1 MDIKHDSE
9 GFLLGAKI
17 ESITDQLGDIHKEL
31 KAIKNALGDS
41 SPAPTAGDVQPLADT
56 EATVTTPALGDG
68 SSESQPQITVIVQP
82 PAETGAPPQSP
93 ASAPPPGGA
102 PVPTL
107 TSTPSP
113 AASPTAD
120 TAASP
125 GAVPSA
131 SQGLPPVVVIPGPRL
146 DRSRAGPHVPPASP
160 AAVPSGRDERGRFRR
175 TGGDGPGE
183 DGGGGGSISGG
194 DSDGRSARALGGIGE
209 RLVGAIRE
217 VGQGSGEADPSV
229 KAFNEIAEPLSRG
242 FGKIFGGGEDKKQDR
257 WYRKFWRE
265 MTQKRRDDEVNNR
278 ATRRSLR
285 DLLLANRGGESGGG
299 IMGILA
305 MLFGPLLAMFAKF
318 FAGFS
323 KIFKLLG
330 ALPGVKALSNLIP
343 GRSRGGAGDPGRGG
357 AGNPGGGR
365 GGPGSRNPPD
375 AGGPGGRG
383 GRGPSPPPIPPGG
396 GGAGR
401 GLLKR
406 LPLIGSLLS
415 LGFMA
420 SDVMASES
428 GEGTREEK
436 DRSTGSAVGRGVGSI
451 GGMAAGAA
459 AGAALGSIVPG
470 LGTAIGGIIGGV
482 VGGFMGDKAGDIIG
496 ESVGG
501 WVSDLRN
508 SNIGSVITEKWV
520 YTTEFMGS
528 LWSQSTAG
536 LSERWAAVS
545 ETVSGMWTTVSDTAS
560 ATWAAM
566 SAGSTAFW
574 EGVSSAL
581 TGAWTAAV
589 DKMQAGWSSAVDLAS
604 KGWEALSGLAGSAK
618 DWLKEKTG
626 VDLEKVYENVG
637 ARATEIVGGAKDAA
651 SSAWSKVT
659 DVAAS
664 AKSAVASGASKV
676 ADATGV
682 TAVAG
687 AFRTARN
694 AADNKVSSLR
704 ADNNWASAKD
714 DLVGASEAAGV
725 DPGVLAKI
733 AKYESNFDAGATPT
747 RRDGTK
753 ISSAHGYGQFLD
765 GTWTD
770 SINKHGAKYGVKGA
784 GKLNTEQA
792 AKYRND
798 PKIQAAM
805 LAEFTK
811 ENIDQGRKY
820 GGRDD
825 DANVYAFHNLG
836 GGDAKKMLS
845 GMSAGMDVRQS
856 LMQGVNSEKGRARVE
871 QVIAGNKDL
880 YGDGSR
886 SAKDAYK
893 VMGER
898 MRAGDSYA
906 EDARSHLLARNQ
918 AASAPAEMTASAAQ
932 SPVSPLD
939 QPMAPTATSP
949 AANAFAGVD
958 TVRQG
963 ASAAVASAPSP
974 ATHGLS
980 TDNSFAPPQSSGGM
994 VATLFAGAKVAQAPT
1009 ASAPASLASGRAPPA
1024 MTAVP
1029 SAPAVSIPT
1038 APAVAAIAE
1047 APEVEPTLMGSPGR
1061 RQSATPAAP
1070 ANIPRDIEDRRI
1082 AHIVTGAYSGAV

>member
-1 MDIKHDSE
+1 MDIRHDSD

-17 ESITDQLGDIHKEL
+17 ESLGGQLDDIHNEL
-31 KAIKNALGDS
+31 RAIKGTLADS
-41 SPAPTAGDVQPLADT
+41 VRAPTVDT
-56 EATVTTPALGDG
+56 
-68 SSESQPQITVIVQP
+68 P
-82 PAETGAPPQSP
+82 PSRDANSNAPP
-93 ASAPPPGGA
+93 
-102 PVPTL
+102 
-107 TSTPSP
+107 TPSP
-113 AASPTAD
+113 GRGSRSDTPPPTVVPPSRGDRAA
-120 TAASP
+120 
-125 GAVPSA
+125 
-131 SQGLPPVVVIPGPRL
+131 PGPT
-146 DRSRAGPHVPPASP
+146 PPASP
-160 AAVPSGRDERGRFRR
+160 PASPGGRDERGRFRR
-175 TGGDGPGE
+175 TGGGDPGGE
-183 DGGGGGSISGG
+183 NGGGGSSSGG
-194 DSDGRSARALGGIGE
+194 DSDSRSARALGGIGE
-209 RLVGAIRE
+209 RLVGAVRE

-257 WYRKFWRE
+257 WYRRFWRE

-285 DLLLANRGGESGGG
+285 DLLLAGRGGESGGG

-323 KIFKLLG
+323 KIFKLLS
-330 ALPGVKALSNLIP
+330 AIPGVKALSNLIP
-343 GRSRGGAGDPGRGG
+343 GRSRGGAGDPGHGG
-357 AGNPGGGR
+357 AGNSGGR
-365 GGPGSRNPPD
+365 RGSPGSRNPPD
-375 AGGPGGRG
+375 AGGPGERARRG
-383 GRGPSPPPIPPGG
+383 SRGPTPPPIPPGG

-401 GLLKR
+401 GLFKR

-420 SDVMASES
+420 SDVMASEG

-496 ESVGG
+496 DTVGG

-508 SNIGSVITEKWV
+508 SNVGGAITEKWA

-528 LWSQSTAG
+528 LWSQSTVG
-536 LSERWAAVS
+536 ISDRWAAVS
-545 ETVSGMWTTVSDTAS
+545 DTVSSMWTTVSDSAS
-560 ATWAAM
+560 AAWGAV
-566 SAGSTAFW
+566 SAGATALW
-574 EGVSSAL
+574 DGVSSSL
-581 TGAWTAAV
+581 TSAWTTAV

-626 VDLEKVYENVG
+626 VDLDKVYETVG
-637 ARATEIVGGAKDAA
+637 TRASEIVGGAGEAVT
-651 SSAWSKVT
+651 SAWSKVT
-659 DVAAS
+659 DVAVS
-664 AKSAVASGASKV
+664 ARDAVKSGAGKI

-687 AFRTARN
+687 AFRTAGK
-694 AADNKVSSLR
+694 AADNKVSMLR
-704 ADNNWASAKD
+704 AGNNWAGARD
-714 DLVGASEAAGV
+714 DIVEASEAAGV

-747 RRDGTK
+747 RKDGTK

-770 SINKHGAKYGVKGA
+770 SINKHGAKYGVEGA

-845 GMSAGMDVRQS
+845 GMNAGMDVRQS
-856 LMQGVNSEKGRARVE
+856 LMQGVNTDKGRARVE

-886 SAKDAYK
+886 SAQDAYK

-898 MRAGDSYA
+898 MRAGESYA
-906 EDARSHLLARNQ
+906 EDARSHLLAKNQ
-918 AASAPAEMTASAAQ
+918 AASTPTEMVASTALPSPTVASPALSSPTMAASSMAPAAI
-932 SPVSPLD
+932 
-939 QPMAPTATSP
+939 
-949 AANAFAGVD
+949 
-958 TVRQG
+958 
-963 ASAAVASAPSP
+963 AV
-974 ATHGLS
+974 
-980 TDNSFAPPQSSGGM
+980 
-994 VATLFAGAKVAQAPT
+994 
-1009 ASAPASLASGRAPPA
+1009 
-1024 MTAVP
+1024 VP
-1029 SAPAVSIPT
+1029 SAPSISI
-1038 APAVAAIAE
+1038 APAPAIAAVAE
-1047 APEVEPTLMGSPGR
+1047 APEVERISMGGGR
-1061 RQSATPAAP
+1061 RQATAPAAP
-1070 ANIPRDIEDRRI
+1070 TQIPRDLEDRRI